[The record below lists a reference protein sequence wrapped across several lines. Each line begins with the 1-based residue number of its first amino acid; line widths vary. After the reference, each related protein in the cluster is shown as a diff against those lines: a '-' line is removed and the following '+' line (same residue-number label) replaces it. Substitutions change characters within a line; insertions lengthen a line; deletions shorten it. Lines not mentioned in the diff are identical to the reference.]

1 MSPSFRKISRLRQ
14 VLIAMSNIFSVSK
27 KRAYR
32 GSILFLHRVAEL
44 YADPACG
51 CLQESEDNLQATL
64 DFTQQQV
71 TEKEDQLS
79 TVDAQLRQLQSK
91 LKVILNRANV
101 RGNLNG
107 QT

>member
-1 MSPSFRKISRLRQ
+1 MSLSFRK
-14 VLIAMSNIFSVSK
+14 VLTAMSNIFYLLM

-32 GSILFLHRVAEL
+32 GSILFSHQVAEL
-44 YADPACG
+44 YADAACG

-79 TVDAQLRQLQSK
+79 AVDAQLRQLQSK